1 MATVTRENIGTLHDK
16 ITVKLTKED
25 YMPSFEKSLKQY
37 AKTANIPGFR
47 KGNVPAGMVKKMYG
61 QSIFGDEVLRAAGS
75 KLEEYLKNEQVSI
88 FAQPMVMPN
97 EKPLSLDMNAPIDVD
112 FAFEVGVKPEFEISA
127 IKNKAALTKYKVAI
141 ADKMVEDE
149 TERITKRYGNAET
162 QPEVTSKDDIIYSK
176 YELCDADGNVAAESK
191 MVEDTVLLEKLPAK
205 LQEMLMGKKNE
216 ESFVIRP
223 ADVCTAEELAGFM
236 KDPLKEGVEAANNYY
251 KFTLTRVAKLIPREL
266 NEELFAQIFPNDE
279 IKDVADFKERLR
291 AELSKEYDRVSR
303 ERLHNEIY
311 EMLVHNTS
319 FELPVPFLK
328 RWLKEG
334 GEKPKSETEV
344 ENEFGGFDH
353 QLRWTLISDK
363 LIIENSISV
372 SIEEVKEHIKAQVLG
387 YFGMGA
393 DGDAPWLD
401 SYMQKVLKDDKTMD
415 ETYRRLLFEKL
426 FTFLE
431 TQFSIAEQE
440 VSEEEFYKLPD
451 AHAAHHHHH

>member
-1 MATVTRENIGTLHDK
+1 MATVTRENIGKLHDK

-37 AKTANIPGFR
+37 AKNANVPGFR

-112 FAFEVGVKPEFEISA
+112 FAFEVGIKPEFEITP
-127 IKNKAALTKYKVAI
+127 IKKKAALTKYKVAV

-162 QPEVTSKDDIIYSK
+162 QEAVTNKEDIIYSK
-176 YELCDADGNVAAESK
+176 YELCDADGNVLPESQ

-223 ADVCTAEELAGFM
+223 ADVCTEEELAGFM
-236 KDPLKEGVEAANNYY
+236 KDPLKQGVEAANNYY
-251 KFTLTRVAKLIPREL
+251 KFTLTRVAKLQPREL

-279 IKDVADFKERLR
+279 IKDVAAFKERLR
-291 AELSKEYDRVSR
+291 VELSKEYDRVSR

-311 EMLVHNTS
+311 EMLVHQTS

-353 QLRWTLISDK
+353 QLRWTLVSDK
-363 LIIENSISV
+363 LIIENGISV
-372 SIEEVKEHIKAQVLG
+372 SIEEVKEHIKTQVLG

-401 SYMQKVLKDDKTMD
+401 SYMQKVLKDEKTMD

-431 TQFSIAEQE
+431 TQFDVTEQE

-451 AHAAHHHHH
+451 AHAAHHHH

>member
-127 IKNKAALTKYKVAI
+127 IKNKAALTKYKVAV
-141 ADKMVEDE
+141 ADKMVDDE

-223 ADVCTAEELAGFM
+223 ADVCTTEELAGFM
-236 KDPLKEGVEAANNYY
+236 KDPLKEGVEAANNFY
-251 KFTLTRVAKLIPREL
+251 KFTLTRVAKLQPREL

-279 IKDVADFKERLR
+279 IKDVAAFKERLR

-363 LIIENSISV
+363 LIIENGISV

-401 SYMQKVLKDDKTMD
+401 SYMQKVLKDEKTMD